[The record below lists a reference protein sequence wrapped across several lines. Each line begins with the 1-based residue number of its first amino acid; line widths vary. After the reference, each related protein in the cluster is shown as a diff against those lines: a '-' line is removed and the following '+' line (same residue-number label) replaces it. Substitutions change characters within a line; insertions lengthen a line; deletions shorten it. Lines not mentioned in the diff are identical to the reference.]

1 MDYKATLT
9 GLTQRLAAWHQR
21 YLGGVDFMYTL
32 AVIIGV
38 LTGAG
43 AALLKWCIDF
53 VRDFFLGIFNIS
65 EGNWEFFV
73 LPVAGILL
81 AVVVTRYLVKHP
93 MDHATDRLIDGMKN
107 NDNAISPRLIAG
119 PIVACSITLGMGGSA
134 GGEDPIAYTGAAIG
148 SNVGRAFRLNQD
160 QLAQLVGCGAAAGI
174 AGIFMAPI
182 GGVMYCLEVLAMR
195 QSLQSVLSVIFASL
209 VSALTSFILLGCHND
224 VTFMPEMMFENSLV
238 PYVILCGV
246 ACGIYSAYY
255 STVMGRCYRWLGR
268 FPSSWLK
275 ALSGGLFVAA
285 VLYLFPS
292 LYGEG
297 YTMISKLMADSPEAL
312 VAYGPLYKLGERPDI
327 LLVLLGVLLLIKP
340 FAVSA
345 TNDTGGVGGDFT
357 PTFFCG
363 AICGFV
369 FAGIAN
375 VLFDA
380 HLPYAMFAFF
390 GMAAVMSGA
399 IQAPLMGIFICSEMT
414 GLYSFILPL
423 TIAAVSSYLT
433 SYLLT
438 RLRHP
443 LGFLHGGK

>member
-1 MDYKATLT
+1 MSYSSIVNSATAWLS
-9 GLTQRLAAWHQR
+9 AWHQKH
-21 YLGGVDFMYTL
+21 LGGVNFMYIL

-43 AALLKWCIDF
+43 AALLKWSIDF
-53 VRDFFLGIFNIS
+53 VRHFFLGIFNIS
-65 EGNWEFFV
+65 EGNWGFFV
-73 LPVAGILL
+73 LPVVGILL
-81 AVVVTRYLVKHP
+81 AVVVTRYLIHSP

-107 NDNAISPRLIAG
+107 DENAISPRLIFG

-148 SNVGRAFRLNQD
+148 SNVGKSFRLNQD

-182 GGVMYCLEVLAMR
+182 GGVMYCLEVLRMK
-195 QSLQSVLSVIFASL
+195 QSLQSILAVVFSSL
-209 VSALTSFILLGCHND
+209 ISALTCYILLGCHYD
-224 VTFMPEMMFENSLV
+224 VTFMPQMMFENTLI
-238 PYVILCGV
+238 PYVIFCGV
-246 ACGIYSAYY
+246 ACGLYSAYY
-255 STVMGRCYRWLGR
+255 STVMGCCYTWLNK

-275 ALSGGLFVAA
+275 ALLGGLFVAA
-285 VLYLFPS
+285 MLFVFPS

-297 YTMISKLMADSPEAL
+297 YTMISKLMADSPESL
-312 VAYGPLYKLGERPDI
+312 VAYGPLYHLGKKPEI
-327 LLVLLGVLLLIKP
+327 LLILLSVLLIIKP

-369 FAGIAN
+369 FAGAAN
-375 VLFDA
+375 LLFDA
-380 HLPYAMFAFF
+380 HLPYAMFAFL
-390 GMAAVMSGA
+390 GMSAVMAGA
-399 IQAPLMGIFICSEMT
+399 IQAPLMGIFIASEMT

-423 TIAAVSSYLT
+423 TISAMTAYLT
-433 SYLLT
+433 SYLFT
-438 RLRHP
+438 RLHNP

>member
-1 MDYKATLT
+1 MSYSSIVNSATAWLS
-9 GLTQRLAAWHQR
+9 AWHQKH
-21 YLGGVDFMYTL
+21 LSGVNFMYIL

-43 AALLKWCIDF
+43 AALLKGCISF
-53 VRDFFLGIFNIS
+53 VRDFFLGVFNIS
-65 EGNWEFFV
+65 HGNWGFFI

-81 AVVVTRYLVKHP
+81 AVVVTRYIIRHP

-148 SNVGRAFRLNQD
+148 SNVGKAFRLNQD
-160 QLAQLVGCGAAAGI
+160 ELAQLVGCGAAAGI

-182 GGVMYCLEVLAMR
+182 GGVMYCLEVLRMK
-195 QSLQSVLSVIFASL
+195 QSLQSVLAVVFASL
-209 VSALTSFILLGCHND
+209 ISALTCYILMGCHYD
-224 VTFMPEMMFENSLV
+224 VTFMPDMMFENSLI
-238 PYVILCGV
+238 PYIVLCGL
-246 ACGIYSAYY
+246 ACGLYSAYY
-255 STVMGRCYRWLGR
+255 STVMGRCYTWLQR
-268 FPSSWLK
+268 FPATWRK
-275 ALSGGLFVAA
+275 ALLGGLFVA
-285 VLYLFPS
+285 VMLYFFPS

-297 YTMISKLMADSPEAL
+297 YSMISKLMADSPEAL
-312 VAYGPLYKLGERPDI
+312 VAYGPLYHLGKRPEILLLLLSI
-327 LLVLLGVLLLIKP
+327 LLVVKP

-369 FAGIAN
+369 FAGVAN
-375 VLFDA
+375 IFFGA
-380 HLPYAMFAFF
+380 HLSYAMFAFL
-390 GMAAVMSGA
+390 GMAAVMAGA
-399 IQAPLMGIFICSEMT
+399 IQAPLMGLFIASEMT

-423 TIAAVSSYLT
+423 TITAMTSYLT
-433 SYLLT
+433 SYLIT
-438 RLRHP
+438 RLHNP